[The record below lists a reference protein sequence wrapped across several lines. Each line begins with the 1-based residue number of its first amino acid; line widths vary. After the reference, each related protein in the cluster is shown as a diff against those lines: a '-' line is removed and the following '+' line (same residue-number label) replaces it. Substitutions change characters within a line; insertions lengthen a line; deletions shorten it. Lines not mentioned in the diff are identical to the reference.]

1 MYLKLIRCIA
11 SLLLLLVGWQTDALS
26 QNGDRYVTVR
36 GVIEGK
42 DTVPHVTLSEV
53 RIFKPHSFRSRRQQV
68 KWTRFVYNVK
78 KALPYARLVAKE
90 VNIIQDSLARIP
102 TPEARAAYMDA
113 KEEEL
118 MKKYANQLKHLTITQ
133 GRILIKLVDRETGQ
147 TSYNLIKMLKG
158 DAKAFWWQ
166 GIACLFGSSLKSEY
180 DSVGKDSD
188 IENVVLLIDMGVY

>member
-1 MYLKLIRCIA
+1 MRTQLIRHILCM
-11 SLLLLLVGWQTDALS
+11 LLLLLSWHTDALA
-26 QNGDRYVTVR
+26 QNGERNITVR
-36 GVIEGK
+36 CIIEGR

-53 RIFKPHSFRSRRQQV
+53 RVFKPHSFRSKRQHA

-78 KALPYARLVAKE
+78 KALPYARIVAKE

-102 TPEARAAYMDA
+102 TPEARQQFIDS
-113 KEEEL
+113 KEDEL
-118 MKKYANQLKHLTITQ
+118 MKKYASQLKHLTITQ